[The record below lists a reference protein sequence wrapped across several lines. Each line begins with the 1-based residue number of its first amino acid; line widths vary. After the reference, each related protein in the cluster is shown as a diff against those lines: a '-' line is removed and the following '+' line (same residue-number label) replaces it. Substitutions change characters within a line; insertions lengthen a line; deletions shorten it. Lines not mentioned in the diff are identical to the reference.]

1 MLKEV
6 NTFAGQVAAY
16 SQRRPGGVQASPGGQ
31 SVVRMPQKN
40 GPTITDNRKYEVHQT
55 ITAPEPQQAADMA
68 TRSFGEAAQ
77 INTPG
82 LNTAVV
88 Y

>member
-1 MLKEV
+1 
-6 NTFAGQVAAY
+6 
-16 SQRRPGGVQASPGGQ
+16 
-31 SVVRMPQKN
+31 MPQKN
-40 GPTITDNRKYEVHQT
+40 GPTVTDNRKYEVHQT

-82 LNTAVV
+82 LNAAVV

>member
-1 MLKEV
+1 MLREV
-6 NTFAGQVAAY
+6 GTLADQVATY

-31 SVVRMPQKN
+31 SVIHMPQKN
-40 GPTITDNRKYEVHQT
+40 GPTVTDNRKYEVHQT

-68 TRSFGEAAQ
+68 IRSFGEAAQ